1 MVFKG
6 NNQITKYSEDGEH
19 CNEKLF
25 AIMKNKCQAMK
36 HKNST
41 SIY

>member
-6 NNQITKYSEDGEH
+6 SNQITTYSEDGEH

-25 AIMKNKCQAMK
+25 ARMKNKCQAMEHK
-36 HKNST
+36 HST
-41 SIY
+41 NIY